1 MKIKTTKRELST
13 TRNVLDNERA
23 ATKAW
28 LIALGVPAEV
38 AANHDFSQRLEV
50 KTCAAGTLV
59 KSTYFYN
66 CFACAVQTTGKRSFI
81 QDGKVI
87 ADVENNYHRGYS
99 TFGHGKMDTKDGED
113 GWLRDEGMRDFD
125 RVAHKIL
132 RGE

>member
-50 KTCAAGTLV
+50 KTSAAGTLV

-99 TFGHGKMDTKDGED
+99 TLATARWIPRTGKMAG
-113 GWLRDEGMRDFD
+113 
-125 RVAHKIL
+125 
-132 RGE
+132 